1 MTGFLTVRCSSAPS
15 PEGPPRK
22 DPELRFRRFGN
33 KDSGGCYIYRER
45 NSWWKEVPRIRVR
58 DKQERINNLWGELA
72 ALNER
77 LAGGDAITAR
87 KRIDYLRVRK
97 VHWAR
102 IISAATQYDTAIT
115 LALIEDANKKVAE
128 ALKSE
133 TRERA
138 PVPVLKKQLLSL
150 QADLSS
156 AHERLHS
163 TQERLAEN
171 LARIKDLQANIVMS
185 PTDQQR
191 DDKAHPSQPDP
202 ENIM

>member
-1 MTGFLTVRCSSAPS
+1 MTSNMFLLCSASPI

-22 DPELRFRRFGN
+22 DPEQRFRRLGN
-33 KDSGGCYIYRER
+33 KDSGGCYIYREK

-97 VHWAR
+97 EHWAR

-115 LALIEDANKKVAE
+115 LALIEDANKKIAE
-128 ALKSE
+128 ALKTE
-133 TRERA
+133 MRERA
-138 PVPVLKKQLLSL
+138 PVPVLKKQLLTL

-156 AHERLHS
+156 AHERLHT

-171 LARIKDLQANIVMS
+171 LARIKDLQANIVVPVM
-185 PTDQQR
+185 DQQQ
-191 DDKAHPSQPDP
+191 DPDTHPDH
-202 ENIM
+202 